1 MSSACFAGT
10 TTTRGYHL
18 TSSTACG
25 AASATA
31 TAPSAARYPRIT
43 TTAFPRRSSAM
54 TTTTTTRAAAA
65 AAGEHLAYEKC
76 LALLASTP
84 PTVALPYHPTQ
95 TVQNVVRIAL
105 EEDVANVGD
114 VSSLSTIPEDL
125 RATATLLA
133 KADGV
138 LAGEHLANEILSIV
152 DEDIEAFWQKRD
164 GEEIERGEIF
174 CYLRGSARGILR
186 AERVVLN
193 FMQRMSGIATLTK
206 KMSEAAKPA
215 RILETRK
222 TVPGLRVIDKWA
234 VLIGGGENHRM
245 GLFDMVMIKDN
256 HVAAARGIKN
266 ALASSTTFLIEG
278 GEKYEGVMI
287 ELETR
292 TMEEVREVCGL
303 LEDAG
308 TDTSRVQ
315 RVMLDNM
322 SMEDMRDA
330 AGMLNK
336 FGVETEASG
345 NVTLETIGGIG
356 ATGVTFI
363 SSGQL
368 THSVVALDIS
378 LNIENNQ

>member
-1 MSSACFAGT
+1 MRFSS
-10 TTTRGYHL
+10 
-18 TSSTACG
+18 
-25 AASATA
+25 
-31 TAPSAARYPRIT
+31 
-43 TTAFPRRSSAM
+43 
-54 TTTTTTRAAAA
+54 RAAA
-65 AAGEHLAYEKC
+65 LATPDDDDDDDGDDVLLPYEKC
-76 LALLASTP
+76 SRLLLSTASS
-84 PTVALPYHPTQ
+84 PTRGGVAMPRHPTQ
-95 TVQNVVRIAL
+95 NVRDVVAIAL
-105 EEDVANVGD
+105 EEDVADVGD
-114 VSSLSTIPEDL
+114 VSSLSTIPEDA

-133 KADGV
+133 KADGI
-138 LAGEHLANEILSIV
+138 LAGERVANEVLSMV
-152 DEDIEAFWQKRD
+152 DGDIEACWLKRD
-164 GEEIERGEIF
+164 GDDIEKGEIF
-174 CYLRGSARGILR
+174 CYMRGSARGILR

-206 KMSEAAKPA
+206 KMSERAKPA

-222 TVPGLRVIDKWA
+222 TAPGLRVIDKWA

-266 ALASSTTFLIEG
+266 ALESSTKFLIEG
-278 GEKYEGVMI
+278 GEKYTGVMI

-292 TMEEVREVCGL
+292 TMEEVKEVCGL
-303 LEDAG
+303 LEDAD

-322 SMEDMRDA
+322 SMEDMREA
-330 AGMLNK
+330 AGMLNRL
-336 FGVETEASG
+336 GVETEASG
-345 NVTLETIGGIG
+345 NVTLDTIGGIG

-378 LNIENNQ
+378 LNIENNE